1 MNFLGSSVAGR
12 DARPGTRRAAPGVFS
27 PVAEH
32 VSIPKQR
39 DPEVTRGNGT
49 KTERPMG
56 RAFSPHGLWGDAP
69 LSRGDTPGWYG
80 DAPLAPGKRAVPV
93 W

>member
-1 MNFLGSSVAGR
+1 M
-12 DARPGTRRAAPGVFS
+12 FS

-39 DPEVTRGNGT
+39 DPEVTRGNGA

-56 RAFSPHGLWGDAP
+56 RAFSPHGLWDAP

-80 DAPLAPGKRAVPV
+80 DAPLALEEWFLSVLVVLAPGE
-93 W
+93 